1 MEKLNNDIIE
11 QARNGDRDALEK
23 IYNHYFEL
31 INKIIDYLHT
41 KYDNYLLE
49 DDDLRQVAYFGIIKC
64 LQSNTNFYK
73 TIYWHILNAIQR
85 ELMNNGR
92 SVRIPINVWEKYYRI
107 DNINDD
113 ISNKTNSEFIER
125 TRPIDINEL
134 DIYTT
139 YDNIKIVEDNIYK
152 NQISEQLLYSIKSIL
167 TEKEYKVITLYYFER
182 KSMKEIA
189 MELNLSRNRIGQI
202 KNKAL
207 YKLKF
212 NRGFRKLFYNN

>member
-11 QARNGDRDALEK
+11 QARNGNSDALEK

-73 TIYWHILNAIQR
+73 TIYWNILNAIQR

-92 SVRIPINVWEKYYRI
+92 SVRIPISVWEKYYRI

-113 ISNKTNSEFIER
+113 TSNKTNSEFIER

-152 NQISEQLLYSIKSIL
+152 NQIAEQLSYSIKSIL

-207 YKLKF
+207 YRLKF